1 VTKHIRK
8 AAGRG
13 GQDMAIGQQ
22 LEFYIARNRLGQY
35 CVPRESM
42 HRPCAM
48 TVMRGMVWEPAT
60 LAAIDTLYDGGDI
73 ITAGA
78 YFGDF
83 LPFMS
88 RLAAARDAGVLT
100 FEPNPVNFACATVT
114 CAINTLTNCRL
125 IPGGLGADSASLTMK
140 THDDNGVPL
149 GGGSRLVD
157 ERAGS
162 ERARYDEIEIHTID
176 SHIRTGAPV
185 GLIQLDIEG
194 HEMAAL
200 AGARDTIARCRPLL
214 VLEAHGR
221 DDFAQEPLM
230 QQLAADFG
238 YRQIAAHGQNR
249 FFAAQG

>member
-1 VTKHIRK
+1 
-8 AAGRG
+8 
-13 GQDMAIGQQ
+13 MAIGQQ
-22 LEFYIARNRLGQY
+22 LDFYIARNRLGQY

-48 TVMRGMVWEPAT
+48 TVMRGMVWEPGT
-60 LAAIDTLYDGGDI
+60 LAAIEKLYDGGDVI
-73 ITAGA
+73 SAGA

-88 RLAAARDAGVLT
+88 RLAGKHDAEVLT
-100 FEPNPVNFACATVT
+100 FEPNAVNFACATVT

-125 IPGGLGADSASLTMK
+125 VRGGLGADSTSLTIK
-140 THDDNGVPL
+140 THDDKGVPL
-149 GGGSRLVD
+149 GGGSRLVKG
-157 ERAGS
+157 RTGT
-162 ERARYDEIEIHTID
+162 ERARFDEIEIHTID
-176 SHIRTGAPV
+176 SHIAAATPV

-230 QQLAADFG
+230 QRLVADFG
-238 YRQIAAHGQNR
+238 YRQIATHGQNR

>member
-1 VTKHIRK
+1 
-8 AAGRG
+8 
-13 GQDMAIGQQ
+13 MAIGQQ
-22 LEFYIARNRLGQY
+22 LEFYITRNRLGQY

-60 LAAIDTLYDGGDI
+60 LDAIDKLYDGGDI
-73 ITAGA
+73 VTAGA

-83 LPFMS
+83 LPFMA
-88 RLAAARDAGVLT
+88 RLAARRDAAVLT
-100 FEPNPVNFACATVT
+100 FEPNAVNFACATVT
-114 CAINTLTNCRL
+114 CAINTLSNCRL
-125 IPGGLGADSASLTMK
+125 IRGGLGADSSSLTMK
-140 THDDNGVPL
+140 THDDKGVPL
-149 GGGSRLVD
+149 GGGSRLVE

-162 ERARYDEIEIHTID
+162 DRARFDEIEIHTID
-176 SHIRTGAPV
+176 SHIGAKTPV

-200 AGARDTIARCRPLL
+200 KGARDTIARCRPLL

-221 DDFAQEPLM
+221 VDFAQEPMM
-230 QQLAADFG
+230 QELAADLG
-238 YRQIAAHGQNR
+238 YRRIATHDQNQ